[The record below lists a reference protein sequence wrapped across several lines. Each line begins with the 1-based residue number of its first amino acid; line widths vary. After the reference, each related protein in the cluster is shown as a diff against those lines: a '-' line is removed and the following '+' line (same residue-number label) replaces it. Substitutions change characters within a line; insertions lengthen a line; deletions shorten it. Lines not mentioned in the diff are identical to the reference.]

1 MHSGSSPLLG
11 DERRVERATG
21 SVRRVTAALACVL
34 AAAALVLLAQTRE
47 DGRSALLNRL
57 FYARFPR
64 APTTQ
69 LLRWDGCGAGG
80 DCGSRYHWTAHSFSP
95 VQGRQIDMQFTHD
108 HASLANWWNRSAF
121 EMGLPGPRAY
131 GEGYWVRGAHREYNV
146 SDGMYGHG
154 GASKNLVP
162 SYNELPPFNASWEP
176 ELIDPLEYWAQYFPI
191 EKGYSANLYGAPPEE
206 EEEEEPEPEAE
217 EEEEAEAPPKPPPLH
232 LFGRGNQM
240 IFFEPFQP
248 ATHLAEVVVEA

>member
-1 MHSGSSPLLG
+1 MVHSALMPLLG
-11 DERRVERATG
+11 DERRVVGSTG
-21 SVRRVTAALACVL
+21 RVRRATAALACVL

-57 FYARFPR
+57 FYARF
-64 APTTQ
+64 PTTQ

-162 SYNELPPFNASWEP
+162 SYNELPPFNGSWEP

-206 EEEEEPEPEAE
+206 EEEPEPEAE
-217 EEEEAEAPPKPPPLH
+217 EEEEAEEEAPPKPPPPH